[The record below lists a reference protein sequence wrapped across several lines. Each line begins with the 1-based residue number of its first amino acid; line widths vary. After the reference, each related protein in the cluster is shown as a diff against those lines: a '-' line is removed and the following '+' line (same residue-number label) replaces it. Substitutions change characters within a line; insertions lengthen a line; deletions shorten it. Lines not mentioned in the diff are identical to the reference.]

1 VGRLGAAIILLLLL
15 AGIPPVTAHPSQS
28 TGEGPSY
35 VIPSRWLQP
44 GASGLLII
52 PSNRASFE
60 VTVSVVLQSGG
71 REDNYTY
78 SFTLQAEGLPWPYER
93 GYYAYVLPGFPALNE
108 FYTYKGQG
116 VILTVE
122 TTVRV
127 GYTFAGEPFETVVH
141 WASNGT
147 SSTPLAFLVADKGS
161 PETLYLSPKGWVFP
175 SGSTLRVYAFAVG
188 LGRDPLASLL
198 VGPSGNPAEY
208 VMNRYEGWWATLG
221 SAVDRINQWFSKL
234 PDADER
240 LTGRLP
246 RAVYGGGV
254 WVSEVGPYA
263 PGSKVDYWVKVSGS
277 NGVAYS
283 PKGWA
288 VSTVSG
294 GRRVLIVDA
303 APVLYTVGVLNKDYE
318 PPAGAPSRD
327 YTAAKRIGDS
337 LWTARLLQSHDFSG
351 LARRYS
357 IYVAYPGGEAAS
369 LLQHS
374 TYQAVIVEPL
384 PPPPRGT
391 PWDWAKT
398 IRQVIRGLEVQARK
412 GAGIIAAG
420 TAIGDLG
427 GAYNYTLSDNGA
439 MLRLLGLQ
447 QVLLLERA
455 GYKPILSPLPS
466 WNGTLRLTAEGYGLA
481 SEYTVVG
488 GVDVPGV
495 LVTVKGCR
503 PRPPAGE
510 LEAPWS
516 TLSTKDYPGGDW
528 RSVAREAGSTLK
540 TLGGAVEALASAQ
553 VSGRVLRVGKTLFP
567 LDDTAR
573 LLASQAVPVLV
584 SSDCLAGVYARDY
597 TFRSVYFTFDPLSS
611 GQGGQ
616 LLAWAVSWAMKP
628 PRGNSSIDSLPAS
641 ADLSALAGSLGI
653 AGAPWNVT
661 IATPGGSPLRITG
674 STVLAVF
681 WGEASVNGTLIREA
695 RVYGGETL
703 VVYARGNI
711 TVKAGGPS
719 RLLAVAYAPST
730 LSPPH
735 TSQTTS
741 RTTTSTTTT
750 STKSKTTSGG
760 LPATS
765 TTPGPS
771 GNRYFKLLEVALVVT
786 LTLGLLA
793 ILAARRRGYKYI

>member
-1 VGRLGAAIILLLLL
+1 VGKLGAAIILLLLL
-15 AGIPPVTAHPSQS
+15 AGIPPVTAYPSQS

-127 GYTFAGEPFETVVH
+127 GYTFAGEPLETVVH
-141 WASNGT
+141 WVSNGT

-161 PETLYLSPKGWVFP
+161 PETLYLSPEGWVFP

-208 VMNRYEGWWATLG
+208 VMDRYDGWWATLG
-221 SAVDRINQWFSKL
+221 SAVDRINQWLAKL

-254 WVSEVGPYA
+254 WVGEVGPYA

-303 APVLYTVGVLNKDYE
+303 APIFYTVGVLNKDYE
-318 PPAGAPSRD
+318 PPTGAPSKD
-327 YTAAKRIGDS
+327 YTTAKRIGDS
-337 LWTARLLQSHDFSG
+337 LWTAGLLESHDFSS

-357 IYVAYPGGEAAS
+357 IYIAYPGREAAG

-391 PWDWAKT
+391 PWDWATT
-398 IRQVIRGLEVQARK
+398 IQQVIRGLEAQAMK
-412 GAGIIAAG
+412 GSGIIAAG
-420 TAIGDLG
+420 TAIGDLR
-427 GAYNYTLSDNGA
+427 GAYNYTLADEGA
-439 MLRLLGLQ
+439 ILRLLGLQ

-455 GYKPILSPLPS
+455 GYKPMLSPLPS
-466 WNGTLRLTAEGYGLA
+466 WNGTLKLTAKGYGLA
-481 SEYTVVG
+481 SEYTVTG
-488 GVDVPGV
+488 GVNVPGV
-495 LVTVKGCR
+495 LVTVKGCK
-503 PRPPAGE
+503 PRLPEGE
-510 LEAPWS
+510 LGAPWN
-516 TLSTKDYPGGDW
+516 TLATKDYPGGGW
-528 RSVAREAGSTLK
+528 RSVAREASSTPAVLE
-540 TLGGAVEALASAQ
+540 GAVEALAEAQ
-553 VSGRVLRVGKTLFP
+553 ASSRVLRVGKTLFP
-567 LDDTAR
+567 LKDTAR

-597 TFRSVYFTFDPLSS
+597 TFRSVYFTFDPLAS
-611 GQGGQ
+611 GQGAQ
-616 LLAWAVSWAMKP
+616 LLSWAVSWTMKP
-628 PRGNSSIDSLPAS
+628 PRGNSSIDGLPAT
-641 ADLSALAGSLGI
+641 ADLSSVAGSLGI
-653 AGAPWNVT
+653 AGEPWNIT
-661 IATPGGSPLRITG
+661 IATPRGSPIRITG
-674 STVLAVF
+674 SAVLAVF
-681 WGEASVNGTLIREA
+681 WGEASVNATLIREA
-695 RVYGGETL
+695 RVYGGEAI
-703 VVYARGNI
+703 VVYARGSI
-711 TVKAGGPS
+711 MVRAGGPS
-719 RLLAVAYAPST
+719 RLLAIAYAPST
-730 LSPPH
+730 MSPPH
-735 TSQTTS
+735 TGQTITH
-741 RTTTSTTTT
+741 TTTTAPTTSTG
-750 STKSKTTSGG
+750 SGATSGG
-760 LPATS
+760 PPATS
-765 TTPGPS
+765 TAPGP
-771 GNRYFKLLEVALVVT
+771 GGTRYFKLLEAALVAI
-786 LTLGLLA
+786 LALGLLA

>member
-1 VGRLGAAIILLLLL
+1 MGRLGAAIILLLLL
-15 AGIPPVTAHPSQS
+15 AGIPPVTAYPSQS

-35 VIPSRWLQP
+35 VIPSRWLQS

-122 TTVRV
+122 TAVRV
-127 GYTFAGEPFETVVH
+127 GYTFAGEPLETVIH

-208 VMNRYEGWWATLG
+208 VMDRYEGWWATLG
-221 SAVDRINQWFSKL
+221 SAVDRINRWFSRL

-263 PGSKVDYWVKVSGS
+263 PGSKVDYLVKVSGS

-288 VSTVSG
+288 VSTASG
-294 GRRVLIVDA
+294 NRRVLIVDA
-303 APVLYTVGVLNKDYE
+303 APVFYTIGVLNKNYE

-327 YTAAKRIGDS
+327 YSTAKTIGDS
-337 LWTARLLQSHDFSG
+337 LWAAGLLESHDFSS
-351 LARRYS
+351 LARQYS
-357 IYVAYPGGEAAS
+357 IYVAYPGREAAG

-374 TYQAVIVEPL
+374 AYRAVVIEPL

-391 PWDWAKT
+391 PWDWAT
-398 IRQVIRGLEVQARK
+398 TLHDIIRGLEAQAVK

-427 GAYNYTLSDNGA
+427 GAYNYTLAGEGA
-439 MLRLLGLQ
+439 ILRLLGLQ

-466 WNGTLRLTAEGYGLA
+466 WNGTLRLTAKGYGLA

-495 LVTVKGCR
+495 MAVVKGCN
-503 PRPPAGE
+503 PRPLSGE
-510 LEAPWS
+510 LEAPWN
-516 TLSTKDYPGGDW
+516 TLATKDYPGGDW
-528 RSVAREAGSTLK
+528 RSVAGEAGSTPK
-540 TLGGAVEALASAQ
+540 TLEGAVEALAEAQ

-567 LDDTAR
+567 LEDTAR

-597 TFRSVYFTFDPLSS
+597 AFRSVYFTFDPLAS
-611 GQGGQ
+611 GQGAQ
-616 LLAWAVSWAMKP
+616 LLLWAVSWTMKP
-628 PRGNSSIDSLPAS
+628 PRGNSSIDSLPATT
-641 ADLSALAGSLGI
+641 DLSGVAGTLGI

-661 IATPGGSPLRITG
+661 IATPGGSPIRITG

-681 WGEASVNGTLIREA
+681 CGEASVNGTVIRES
-695 RVYGGETL
+695 RVYGGEAI
-703 VVYARGNI
+703 VVYARGSI
-711 TVKAGGPS
+711 MVKSGGPS

-735 TSQTTS
+735 TSQTTTHTATS
-741 RTTTSTTTT
+741 ATTTSTR
-750 STKSKTTSGG
+750 SRTTSGG

-765 TTPGPS
+765 TAPGPS
-771 GNRYFKLLEVALVVT
+771 GNRYFKLLEAALVVT
-786 LTLGLLA
+786 LALGLLA